1 MRRLEEW
8 LSKTE
13 FGLRAVCCSKK
24 NGPAHREHDAGAIKL
39 FLSNSVRGCI
49 LLGDSKNSI
58 HRAWSAQGHSGNFL
72 LH

>member
-39 FLSNSVRGCI
+39 FLANSVRGCI
-49 LLGDSKNSI
+49 LLGDSKK
-58 HRAWSAQGHSGNFL
+58 
-72 LH
+72 